1 MEEKEETIRHLEEV
15 NRTLKQTNDDLNE
28 DVAELRRQLQET
40 LMKVCVCVWV
50 GWGVCMCVY
59 VCVFKLCLLGIF
71 V

>member
-40 LMKVCVCVWV
+40 LMKVCVCVGGV
-50 GWGVCMCVY
+50 GCVY